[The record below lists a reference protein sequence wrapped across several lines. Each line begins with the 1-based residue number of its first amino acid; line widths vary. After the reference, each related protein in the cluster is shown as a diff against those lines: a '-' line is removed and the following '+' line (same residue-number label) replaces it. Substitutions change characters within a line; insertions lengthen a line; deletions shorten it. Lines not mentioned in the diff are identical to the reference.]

1 MRALWL
7 ENNKISLHDVA
18 QPHKDNEALIKIRKA
33 GICSTDL
40 ELVRGYYPYT
50 GILGHEFVGEVV
62 SLTPTPLPQ
71 GEGQRVKVGDR
82 VVGEINAVCNECE
95 QCLNGRPTHCEDRTV
110 LGIVN
115 RDGTFAEYTNLPID
129 NLHRVPDSVP
139 DEMAVFTEPLAAALE
154 IQQQVQ
160 INPTDRVLLVGAG
173 RLGQLIAQTLAL
185 TGCDLRVVA
194 RHAHQQ
200 ELLQRRGIK
209 IIAEEDLKPWRWDIV
224 VEATGSP
231 GGFSL
236 ARQAIRP
243 RGTLVL
249 KSTYKGEISVNFSSI
264 VVDEINIIGSRCGPF
279 EPALRLM
286 ESKQVDPTV
295 LIMDEFGLND
305 ALKAFE
311 RAAESGVLKVLVN
324 TA

>member
-1 MRALWL
+1 MPSGLKTTKSHLRD
-7 ENNKISLHDVA
+7 IP
-18 QPHKDNEALIKIRKA
+18 QPRKPNEALIKIRKA

-40 ELVRGYYPYT
+40 ELVKGYYPYT

-62 SLTPTPLPQ
+62 EAEDASWI
-71 GEGQRVKVGDR
+71 GQR
-82 VVGEINAVCNECE
+82 VVGEINVVCNQCE
-95 QCLNGRPTHCEDRTV
+95 QCLNGRPTHCENRTV

-115 RDGTFAEYTNLPID
+115 RDGTFAEFTNLPIA
-129 NLHRVPDSVP
+129 NLHRVPASVP

-154 IQQQVQ
+154 IQQQIQ
-160 INPTDRVLLVGAG
+160 IKPTDRVLLVGAG

-200 ELLQRRGIK
+200 NLLKARGIR
-209 IIAEEDLKPWRWDIV
+209 IISEEEIQPWRWDVV

-231 GGFSL
+231 SGFSL
-236 ARQAIRP
+236 ARKAIRP

-249 KSTYKGEISVNFSSI
+249 KSTYKGEMNVNFSSI

-286 ESKQVDPTV
+286 ESRQVDPTV
-295 LIMDEFGLND
+295 LIAEEFKLED

-311 RAAESGVLKVLVN
+311 RAAETGVLKVLVEP
-324 TA
+324 